1 MILSHLYKASGFS
14 FCFFLFIII
23 PMREY
28 KKRVGKTTFV
38 IISLVSLALVLSK
51 ITWQR
56 GLLEGIM
63 NVLSF
68 SIMLGTLAYWGISLR
83 IRVVD
88 PVIRDSLLNIDVLL
102 VIWIFARIVKFDVV
116 SSPVADRYLWYCY
129 YVPQIFTAYFAF
141 VIVDHMRNENAVSHK
156 RRCFV
161 MRLVSFLLSV
171 MVLTN
176 EFHNFVFKIDPL
188 GGSEH
193 HTYGYY
199 IVALWVAVVSFTS
212 VFYMPSLRKNRN
224 TFKKLVLP
232 LTCMLLTVSYC
243 VMYFIPVTQIVRDTL
258 DYTIAMCL
266 GTVGTWEAL
275 IFTGIVPTNRDYE
288 WCFNHST
295 VRAQITDIK
304 GNIKYRSFDAR
315 PVLKTEFEVL
325 RKTRLFKVDRDTE
338 LVMAPIRGGFVV
350 TERDIK
356 EINRLMSRLFETQS
370 YIRDVTDS
378 LRASIEI
385 EKRQKNAAEKN
396 RLYDLTFSRVQEK
409 VTMLER
415 LIEESKGLSGEVF
428 FKKLFMIDIIGVF
441 VKRKSNLIILTETGL
456 EDYSGELKL
465 CFKET
470 FDNLKE
476 GGVDGGFLFNNV
488 EDMSN
493 TSALLIY
500 ETLEVV
506 IEATLEGATLINA
519 ILTGIGGDYSLT
531 VSVENECIRQEFE
544 ISERLFPEDVVIN
557 IEKGEGDVT
566 VSALVRGKGAWS

>member
-1 MILSHLYKASGFS
+1 MCKWLF
-14 FCFFLFIII
+14 FCPYFVYNKSV
-23 PMREY
+23 MKEY
-28 KKRVGKTTFV
+28 RMRVGKTTIV
-38 IISLVSLALVLSK
+38 IVSLVSLALILSK
-51 ITWQR
+51 ISWQR

-63 NVLSF
+63 KVLSF
-68 SIMLGTLAYWGISLR
+68 SIMLGTLVYWGISIR

-88 PVIRDSLLNIDVLL
+88 SVIRDSLLYIDVLL
-102 VIWIFARIVKFDVV
+102 VMWIFMRIVKFDVV
-116 SSPVADRYLWYCY
+116 TTALAVRYLWYCY

-141 VIVDHMRNENAVSHK
+141 VIVDHLRNENIASHK
-156 RRCFV
+156 RRCFAV
-161 MRLVSFLLSV
+161 RLVSFLLAV

-176 EFHNFVFKIDPL
+176 ELHNFVFKIDPVT
-188 GGSEH
+188 GAET

-199 IVALWVAVVSFTS
+199 MVAAWVLALSFGS
-212 VFYMPSLRKNRN
+212 VLFMPGLRQNKNSFR
-224 TFKKLVLP
+224 KLVLP
-232 LTCMLLTVSYC
+232 LLCMLLTITYC
-243 VMYFIPVTQIVRDTL
+243 IMYFIPATQFVKDIM

-275 IFTGIVPTNRDYE
+275 IFTGVVPTNRDYE

-304 GNIKYRSFDAR
+304 GNIMYRSFEAR

-325 RKTRLFKVDRDTE
+325 RKTRLYKVDRDTE

-396 RLYDLTFSRVQEK
+396 RLYDLTFSKVQEK
-409 VTMLER
+409 VTLLES
-415 LIEESKGLSGEVF
+415 LIGEAKGLSGEAF
-428 FKKLFMIDIIGVF
+428 RKKLYLIDIIGVF
-441 VKRKSNLIILTETGL
+441 IKRKSNLIILTETGL
-456 EDYSGELKL
+456 SDYSGELKL

-493 TSALLIY
+493 TAALSIY
-500 ETLEVV
+500 ETLETV
-506 IEATLEGATLINA
+506 IEATLEGATLVNA
-519 ILTGIGGDYSLT
+519 ILTGFGGDYSLT
-531 VSVENECIRQEFE
+531 VSVDNECIRQEFE
-544 ISERLFPEDVVIN
+544 IDEKLFPEDVIIN
-557 IEKGEGDVT
+557 IEKGDGDMT
-566 VSALVRGKGAWS
+566 VSALVRGRGAWS

>member
-1 MILSHLYKASGFS
+1 MK
-14 FCFFLFIII
+14 
-23 PMREY
+23 EY
-28 KKRVGKTTFV
+28 RMRVGKTT
-38 IISLVSLALVLSK
+38 IIIVSLVSLALILSK
-51 ITWQR
+51 ISWQR

-68 SIMLGTLAYWGISLR
+68 SIMLGTLVYWGISIR

-88 PVIRDSLLNIDVLL
+88 SVIRDSLLYIDVLL
-102 VIWIFARIVKFDVV
+102 VMWIFMRIVKFDVV
-116 SSPVADRYLWYCY
+116 TTALAVRYLWYCY

-141 VIVDHMRNENAVSHK
+141 VIVDHLRNENIASHK
-156 RRCFV
+156 RRCFAV
-161 MRLVSFLLSV
+161 RLVSFLLAV

-176 EFHNFVFKIDPL
+176 ELHNFVFKIDPVT
-188 GGSEH
+188 GAET

-199 IVALWVAVVSFTS
+199 IVAAWVLALSFGS
-212 VFYMPSLRKNRN
+212 VLFMPGLRQNKNSFR
-224 TFKKLVLP
+224 KLVLP
-232 LTCMLLTVSYC
+232 LLCMLLTITYC
-243 VMYFIPVTQIVRDTL
+243 ILYFIPATGFVKNIM
-258 DYTIAMCL
+258 DYTVAICT
-266 GTVGTWEAL
+266 GTVATWEAL
-275 IFTGIVPTNRDYE
+275 IFTGVVPTNRDYE

-304 GNIKYRSFDAR
+304 GNIMYRSFEAR

-325 RKTRLFKVDRDTE
+325 RKTRLYKVDRDTE

-396 RLYDLTFSRVQEK
+396 RLYDLTFSKVQEK
-409 VTMLER
+409 VTLLES
-415 LIEESKGLSGEVF
+415 LIDEAKGLSGEAF
-428 FKKLFMIDIIGVF
+428 LKKLYLIDIIGVF
-441 VKRKSNLIILTETGL
+441 IKRKSNLIILTETGL
-456 EDYSGELKL
+456 SDYSGELKL

-493 TSALLIY
+493 TAALSIY
-500 ETLEVV
+500 ETLETV
-506 IEATLEGATLINA
+506 IEATLEGATLVNA
-519 ILTGIGGDYSLT
+519 ILTGFGGDYSLT
-531 VSVENECIRQEFE
+531 VSVDNECIRQEFE
-544 ISERLFPEDVVIN
+544 IDGKLFPEDVIIN
-557 IEKGEGDVT
+557 IEKGDGDMT
-566 VSALVRGKGAWS
+566 VSALVRGRGAWS

>member
-1 MILSHLYKASGFS
+1 MCKWLF
-14 FCFFLFIII
+14 FCPYFVYNKSV
-23 PMREY
+23 MKEY
-28 KKRVGKTTFV
+28 RMRVGKTTIV
-38 IISLVSLALVLSK
+38 IVSLVSLALILSK
-51 ITWQR
+51 ISWQR

-63 NVLSF
+63 KVLSF
-68 SIMLGTLAYWGISLR
+68 SIMLGTLVYWGISIR

-88 PVIRDSLLNIDVLL
+88 SVIRDSLLYIDVLL
-102 VIWIFARIVKFDVV
+102 VMWIFMRIVKFDVV
-116 SSPVADRYLWYCY
+116 TTALAVRYLWYCY

-141 VIVDHMRNENAVSHK
+141 VIVDHLRNENIASHK
-156 RRCFV
+156 RRCFAV
-161 MRLVSFLLSV
+161 RLVSFLLAV

-176 EFHNFVFKIDPL
+176 ELHNFVFKIDPVT
-188 GGSEH
+188 GAET

-199 IVALWVAVVSFTS
+199 MVAAWVLALSFGS
-212 VFYMPSLRKNRN
+212 VLFMPGLRQNKNSFR
-224 TFKKLVLP
+224 KLVLP
-232 LTCMLLTVSYC
+232 LLCMLLTITYC
-243 VMYFIPVTQIVRDTL
+243 IMYFIPATQFVKDIM

-275 IFTGIVPTNRDYE
+275 IFTGVVPTNRDYE

-304 GNIKYRSFDAR
+304 GNIMYRSFEAR

-325 RKTRLFKVDRDTE
+325 RKTRLYKVDRDTE

-396 RLYDLTFSRVQEK
+396 RLYDLTFSKVQEK
-409 VTMLER
+409 VTLLES
-415 LIEESKGLSGEVF
+415 LIDEAKGLSGEAF
-428 FKKLFMIDIIGVF
+428 RKKLYLIDIIGVF
-441 VKRKSNLIILTETGL
+441 IKRKSNLIILTETGL
-456 EDYSGELKL
+456 SDYSGELKL

-493 TSALLIY
+493 TAALSIY
-500 ETLEVV
+500 ETLETV
-506 IEATLEGATLINA
+506 IEATLEGATLVNA
-519 ILTGIGGDYSLT
+519 ILTGFGGDYSLT
-531 VSVENECIRQEFE
+531 VSVDNECIRQEFE
-544 ISERLFPEDVVIN
+544 IDEKLFPEDVIIN
-557 IEKGEGDVT
+557 IEKGDGDMT
-566 VSALVRGKGAWS
+566 VSALVRGRGAWS

>member
-1 MILSHLYKASGFS
+1 
-14 FCFFLFIII
+14 
-23 PMREY
+23 MREY
-28 KKRVGKTTFV
+28 KKRVGKTTF
-38 IISLVSLALVLSK
+38 IIIFLVSFALVLSK
-51 ITWQR
+51 ISWQR

-88 PVIRDSLLNIDVLL
+88 HAIRDSLLYIDVLL
-102 VIWIFARIVKFDVV
+102 VIWLFARIIKFDVV
-116 SSPVADRYLWYCY
+116 STPIAVRYLWYVY

-141 VIVDHMRNENAVSHK
+141 VIVDHLRNENIALHK
-156 RRCFV
+156 KRCFV
-161 MRLVSFLLSV
+161 MRLVSFLLAI

-176 EFHNFVFKIDPL
+176 ELHNFVFKIDPVS
-188 GGSEH
+188 GTEH
-193 HTYGYY
+193 HSYGYY
-199 IVALWVAVVSFTS
+199 IVVVWVLVVSFAS
-212 VFYMPSLRKNRN
+212 VLFMPGLRQNKNS
-224 TFKKLVLP
+224 FKKLVLP
-232 LTCMLLTVSYC
+232 LTCMFLTVPYC
-243 VMYFIPVTQIVRDTL
+243 VLYVIPETHFLRDL
-258 DYTIAMCL
+258 IDYTVAMCL

-275 IFTGIVPTNRDYE
+275 IFTGVVPTNRDYE

-304 GNIKYRSFDAR
+304 GNIKFRSYEAR
-315 PVLKTEFEVL
+315 PVIKSEFEVL
-325 RKTRLFKVDRDTE
+325 RKTRIYKVDRDTE

-350 TERDIK
+350 TERDVK

-409 VTMLER
+409 VTLLER
-415 LIEESKGLSGEVF
+415 LIEEAKGLSGEAF

-441 VKRKSNLIILTETGL
+441 VKRKSNLIILTETEL
-456 EDYSGELKL
+456 SDYSGELKL

-470 FDNLKE
+470 FDNLME

-493 TSALLIY
+493 TAALLIY
-500 ETLEVV
+500 ETLETVT
-506 IEATLEGATLINA
+506 EATLEGATLINA
-519 ILTGIGGDYSLT
+519 ILTGFGGDYSLT

-544 ISERLFPEDVVIN
+544 IDEGLFPEDVVIN
-557 IEKGEGDVT
+557 VEKGDGDVT
-566 VSALVRGKGAWS
+566 VSALIRGRGAWS

>member
-1 MILSHLYKASGFS
+1 M
-14 FCFFLFIII
+14 
-23 PMREY
+23 
-28 KKRVGKTTFV
+28 RVGKTT
-38 IISLVSLALVLSK
+38 IIIVSLVSLALILSK
-51 ITWQR
+51 ISWQR

-63 NVLSF
+63 NVISF
-68 SIMLGTLAYWGISLR
+68 SIMLGTLVYWGISIR

-88 PVIRDSLLNIDVLL
+88 SVIRDSLLYIDVLL
-102 VIWIFARIVKFDVV
+102 VMWIFMRIVKFDVV
-116 SSPVADRYLWYCY
+116 TSALAERYLWYCY

-141 VIVDHMRNENAVSHK
+141 VIVDHLRNENIASHK
-156 RRCFV
+156 RRCFAV
-161 MRLVSFLLSV
+161 RLVSFLLAV

-176 EFHNFVFKIDPL
+176 ELHNFVFKIDPVT
-188 GGSEH
+188 GAET

-199 IVALWVAVVSFTS
+199 MVAAWVLAISFGS
-212 VFYMPSLRKNRN
+212 VLFMPGLRQNKNSFR
-224 TFKKLVLP
+224 KLVLP
-232 LTCMLLTVSYC
+232 LTCMLLTITYC
-243 VMYFIPVTQIVRDTL
+243 IMYFIPATQFVKSIM

-275 IFTGIVPTNRDYE
+275 IFTGVVPTNRDYE

-295 VRAQITDIK
+295 VRAQITDVK
-304 GNIKYRSFDAR
+304 GNIMYRSFEAR

-325 RKTRLFKVDRDTE
+325 RKTRLYKVDRDTE

-396 RLYDLTFSRVQEK
+396 RLYDLTFSKVQEK
-409 VTMLER
+409 VT
-415 LIEESKGLSGEVF
+415 LIESLIDEAKGLSGEAF
-428 FKKLFMIDIIGVF
+428 LKKLYLIDIIGVF
-441 VKRKSNLIILTETGL
+441 IKRKSNLIILTETGL
-456 EDYSGELKL
+456 FDYSGELKL

-476 GGVDGGFLFNNV
+476 GGVEGGFLFNNV

-493 TSALLIY
+493 TAALSLY
-500 ETLEVV
+500 ETLETV
-506 IEATLEGATLINA
+506 IEATLEGATLVNA
-519 ILTGIGGDYSLT
+519 ILTVVGGDYSLT

-544 ISERLFPEDVVIN
+544 INQKLFPEDVIIN
-557 IEKGEGDVT
+557 IEKGDGDMT
-566 VSALVRGKGAWS
+566 VSALVRGRGAWS

>member
-1 MILSHLYKASGFS
+1 MCKWLF
-14 FCFFLFIII
+14 FCPYFVYNKSV
-23 PMREY
+23 MKEY
-28 KKRVGKTTFV
+28 RMRVGKTT
-38 IISLVSLALVLSK
+38 IIIVSLVSLALILSK
-51 ITWQR
+51 ISWQR

-68 SIMLGTLAYWGISLR
+68 SIMLGTLVYWGISIR

-88 PVIRDSLLNIDVLL
+88 SVIRDSLLYIDVLL
-102 VIWIFARIVKFDVV
+102 VMWIFMRIVKFDVV
-116 SSPVADRYLWYCY
+116 TSALAVRYLWYCY

-141 VIVDHMRNENAVSHK
+141 VIVDHLRNENIASHK
-156 RRCFV
+156 RRCFAV
-161 MRLVSFLLSV
+161 RLVSFLLAV

-176 EFHNFVFKIDPL
+176 ELHNFVFKIDPVT
-188 GGSEH
+188 GAET

-199 IVALWVAVVSFTS
+199 MVAAWVLALSFGS
-212 VFYMPSLRKNRN
+212 VLFMPGLRQNKNSFR
-224 TFKKLVLP
+224 KLVLP
-232 LTCMLLTVSYC
+232 LLCMLLTITYC
-243 VMYFIPVTQIVRDTL
+243 IMYFIPATQFVKDIM

-266 GTVGTWEAL
+266 GTVSTWEAL
-275 IFTGIVPTNRDYE
+275 IFTGVVPTNRDYE

-304 GNIKYRSFDAR
+304 GNIMYRSFEAR

-325 RKTRLFKVDRDTE
+325 RKTRLYKVDRDTE

-396 RLYDLTFSRVQEK
+396 RLYDLTFSKVQEK
-409 VTMLER
+409 VTLLEN
-415 LIEESKGLSGEVF
+415 LIDEAKGLSGEAF
-428 FKKLFMIDIIGVF
+428 LKKLYLIDIIGVF
-441 VKRKSNLIILTETGL
+441 IKRKSNLIILTETGL
-456 EDYSGELKL
+456 SDYSGELKL

-493 TSALLIY
+493 TAALSIY
-500 ETLEVV
+500 ETLETV
-506 IEATLEGATLINA
+506 IEATLEGATLVNA
-519 ILTGIGGDYSLT
+519 ILTGFGGDYSLT
-531 VSVENECIRQEFE
+531 VSVDNECIRQEFE
-544 ISERLFPEDVVIN
+544 IDEKLFPEDVIIN
-557 IEKGEGDVT
+557 IEKGDGDMT
-566 VSALVRGKGAWS
+566 VSALVRGRGAWS

>member
-1 MILSHLYKASGFS
+1 MSKWLF
-14 FCFFLFIII
+14 FCPYFVYNKIV
-23 PMREY
+23 MKEY
-28 KKRVGKTTFV
+28 RMRVGKTTIV
-38 IISLVSLALVLSK
+38 IVSLVSLALILSK
-51 ITWQR
+51 ISWQR

-68 SIMLGTLAYWGISLR
+68 SIMLGTLVYWGISIR

-88 PVIRDSLLNIDVLL
+88 SVIRDSLLYIDVLL
-102 VIWIFARIVKFDVV
+102 VMWIFMRIVKFDVV
-116 SSPVADRYLWYCY
+116 TTALAVRYLWYCY

-141 VIVDHMRNENAVSHK
+141 VIVDHLRNENIASHK
-156 RRCFV
+156 RRCFAV
-161 MRLVSFLLSV
+161 RLVSFLLAV

-176 EFHNFVFKIDPL
+176 ELHNFVFKIDPVT
-188 GGSEH
+188 GAET

-199 IVALWVAVVSFTS
+199 MVAAWVLALSFGS
-212 VFYMPSLRKNRN
+212 VLFMPGLRQNKNSFR
-224 TFKKLVLP
+224 KLVLP
-232 LTCMLLTVSYC
+232 LLCMLLTITYC
-243 VMYFIPVTQIVRDTL
+243 IMYFIPATQFVKDIM

-275 IFTGIVPTNRDYE
+275 IFTGVVPTNRDYE

-304 GNIKYRSFDAR
+304 GNIMYRSFEAR

-325 RKTRLFKVDRDTE
+325 RKTRLYKVDRDTE

-396 RLYDLTFSRVQEK
+396 RLYDLTFSKVQEK
-409 VTMLER
+409 VTLLES
-415 LIEESKGLSGEVF
+415 LIDEAKGLSGEAF
-428 FKKLFMIDIIGVF
+428 LKKLYLIDIIGVF
-441 VKRKSNLIILTETGL
+441 IKRKSNLIILTETGL
-456 EDYSGELKL
+456 SDYSGELKL

-493 TSALLIY
+493 TAALSIY
-500 ETLEVV
+500 ETLETV
-506 IEATLEGATLINA
+506 IEATLEGATLVNA
-519 ILTGIGGDYSLT
+519 ILTGFGGDYSLT
-531 VSVENECIRQEFE
+531 VSVDNECIRQEFE
-544 ISERLFPEDVVIN
+544 IDEKLFPEDVIIN
-557 IEKGEGDVT
+557 IEKGDGDMT
-566 VSALVRGKGAWS
+566 VSALVRGRGAWS